1 VLVAANSN
9 TFRVRATF
17 VFAKCGTRTF
27 STELATLKRQRPRPL
42 LNDVDRAFWVALRAS
57 WPGWVSCLLIVD
69 PNTVAKWNRERFR
82 RYWTKLSHQNRRPG
96 RPRIDLELR
105 RLILLMARDGWGA
118 PRIHGELLM
127 LGFEI
132 SEVTVSRYMPRRPVE
147 PDKVK
152 RWMAF
157 LRNHKDA
164 IAARDFFT
172 VPTASFRVLYVLFV
186 IEHGRRRVR
195 HFNVTSNPTSER
207 PIAAPGKMQSP
218 SAGSEVVG
226 ESSLSKL

>member
-1 VLVAANSN
+1 
-9 TFRVRATF
+9 
-17 VFAKCGTRTF
+17 
-27 STELATLKRQRPRPL
+27 
-42 LNDVDRAFWVALRAS
+42 
-57 WPGWVSCLLIVD
+57 
-69 PNTVAKWNRERFR
+69 
-82 RYWTKLSHQNRRPG
+82 
-96 RPRIDLELR
+96 
-105 RLILLMARDGWGA
+105 MARDGRGA
-118 PRIHGELLM
+118 PRIQGELLM